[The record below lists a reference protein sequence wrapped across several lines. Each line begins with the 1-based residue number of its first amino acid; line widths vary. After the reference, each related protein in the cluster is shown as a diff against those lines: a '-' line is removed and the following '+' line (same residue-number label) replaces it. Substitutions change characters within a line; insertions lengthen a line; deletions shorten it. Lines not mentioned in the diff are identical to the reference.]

1 MLKKMARE
9 TFIYDTYEFFYRFMD
24 NVFEKRTVDIWIKEG
39 EKLPVPHAVK
49 RKILRDV
56 IVKNG
61 IKTFVETGT
70 YKGYM
75 IDAVRNIIPE
85 IYSIDRKSVV

>member
-61 IKTFVETGT
+61 IKTFVEIGR
-70 YKGYM
+70 
-75 IDAVRNIIPE
+75 AHV
-85 IYSIDRKSVV
+85 